1 MGVLAWIVVGLIAG
15 WPAGQVRKRGG
26 YGRMAGRRHDRLH
39 HCGICWRCDFGL
51 AYSLTEK
58 SLRRTLS
65 SH

>member
-15 WPAGQVRKRGG
+15 WLAGQVRKRGG
-26 YGRMAGRRHDRLH
+26 YGVWPGGGMIGSII
-39 HCGICWRCDFGL
+39 CGICWRCDFGL

-58 SLRRTLS
+58 SLRRPLS